1 MNNTISYKGYNGS
14 VEFSESDGVFYGKV
28 QGVKSLISYEGK
40 DAKELIYDFHHAV
53 DDYLRVCDSNGVE
66 PEKAYKGSFNV
77 RIPPEL
83 HQKAAIYAIRHN
95 STLNKVVENSLRK
108 MLG

>member
-40 DAKELIYDFHHAV
+40 DAKELIYDFHQAV
-53 DDYLRVCDSNGVE
+53 DDYLRAS
-66 PEKAYKGSFNV
+66 A
-77 RIPPEL
+77 
-83 HQKAAIYAIRHN
+83 
-95 STLNKVVENSLRK
+95 T
-108 MLG
+108 